1 MDGGIGAF
9 WKQPH
14 PGRHPSGVVLQA
26 KREPALSGAEG
37 DLARINT
44 VVTLVL
50 GGAALPALRSQ
61 VFLNRGFSRRGT
73 LITDALSK
81 KKHIHLIGICG
92 TAMASLAGMLK
103 QRGFQVTGSDAA
115 AYPPMSDFLS
125 ELDIPVAQ
133 PFDAKNLDPRP
144 DLVVVGNAMS
154 RGNVEL
160 EHVLDQRIPF
170 SSLPQLL
177 HDEFLRGKEVLVVA
191 GTHGKTTTT
200 SMLAWIFHSA
210 GLDPS
215 FLIGGIAEN
224 FGSSFHLGAGK
235 HFILEG
241 DEYDTAFFD
250 KGPKFLHYFPDAII
264 LTSVEFDHA
273 DIYKDLDAV
282 ETAFKRLVNLIPRSG
297 RIVAFDGF
305 AGDGSESPSLDRCL
319 AKAFC
324 SVERYGAGPR
334 ANWKVTNLRLEPAR
348 TSWTVLHDGQ
358 PWADLG
364 FPLAGE
370 YNVWNA
376 TAAAALAASCGV
388 PKEAIGAALK
398 SFKSVKRRL
407 EVKAQVNGITI
418 IDDFAHH
425 PTAIAGTLKALRA
438 RYPGARLWAIL
449 EPRSNTLRRRVLQS
463 DLARSLAQ
471 ADEVIVAGVFR
482 SEAVP
487 ENERLELPALA
498 AEINQ
503 NGRRARLFA
512 DSDEIVETISPEMR
526 SGDVVAILSNG
537 GFGGIYEKLPAR
549 LRELA
554 GKQ

>member
-1 MDGGIGAF
+1 MT
-9 WKQPH
+9 KP
-14 PGRHPSGVVLQA
+14 
-26 KREPALSGAEG
+26 
-37 DLARINT
+37 
-44 VVTLVL
+44 
-50 GGAALPALRSQ
+50 
-61 VFLNRGFSRRGT
+61 
-73 LITDALSK
+73 
-81 KKHIHLIGICG
+81 KHIHLIGICG

-103 QRGFQVTGSDAA
+103 QRGFYVTGSDAA
-115 AYPPMSDFLS
+115 AYPPMSDFLLQ
-125 ELDIPVAQ
+125 LDIPVAQ
-133 PFDAKNLDPRP
+133 PFAAKNLDPTP

-160 EHVLDQRIPF
+160 EHILDQRIPF
-170 SSLPQLL
+170 CSLPQLL

-200 SMLAWIFHSA
+200 SMLSWIFHSA

-224 FGSSFHLGAGK
+224 FGSSFHLGNGK

-250 KGPKFLHYFPDAII
+250 KGPKFLHYFPDAVI

-282 ETAFKRLVNLIPRSG
+282 ETAFKRLVNLIPRRG
-297 RIVAFDGF
+297 CIVAFDG
-305 AGDGSESPSLDRCL
+305 AVGDTAESPSLETCL

-324 SVERYGAGPR
+324 PVERYGTGPR
-334 ANWKVTNLRLEPAR
+334 ANWRVTNLRLNPAR
-348 TSWTVLHDGQ
+348 TTWTVLHNGEYF
-358 PWADLG
+358 ADFE

-376 TAAAALAASCGV
+376 TAAAALAAFCGIS
-388 PKEAIGAALK
+388 KEAITAALK
-398 SFKSVKRRL
+398 TFKSVKRRL

-471 ADEVIVAGVFR
+471 ADEAIVANVFR

-498 AEINQ
+498 AEIKQ
-503 NGRRARLFA
+503 NGRPARLLA
-512 DSDEIVETISPEMR
+512 DADAIVQTIAPELR
-526 SGDVVAILSNG
+526 DGDVVAILSNG

-554 GKQ
+554 ENK